1 MSSGGREGWAESTRR
16 LGEDP
21 SVPQDILPGEAGD
34 PGMGKEVLGTT
45 TISEVSCSLMPLEV
59 NPQLRPR
66 WTVIREET

>member
-1 MSSGGREGWAESTRR
+1 M
-16 LGEDP
+16 
-21 SVPQDILPGEAGD
+21 PQDILPGEAGD